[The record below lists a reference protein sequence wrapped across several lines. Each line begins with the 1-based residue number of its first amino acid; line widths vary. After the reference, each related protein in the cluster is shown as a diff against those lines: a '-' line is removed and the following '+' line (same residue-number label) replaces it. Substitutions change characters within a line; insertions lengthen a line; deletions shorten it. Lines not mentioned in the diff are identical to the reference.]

1 MRWPNLWYKWA
12 GKGDD
17 EGVGDDGEVGH
28 HLKDLGPHADI
39 SEDGGYLYLHISISG
54 LICYTWD
61 KVYLALMS

>member
-39 SEDGGYLYLHISISG
+39 SEDGGYLYPTYI
-54 LICYTWD
+54 
-61 KVYLALMS
+61 YLRTYMLYLG